1 MFVSYVRDTA
11 DAGPERGPQWMTPIS
26 FNSLIW
32 RANYQFLPSSL
43 RFRRGRETAS
53 KILDLLIDFASASA
67 QMAEKNV
74 FPVLFPVLRERPRPV
89 PEAPPGIARFPTWE
103 SPY

>member
-1 MFVSYVRDTA
+1 
-11 DAGPERGPQWMTPIS
+11 MTPIS
-26 FNSLIW
+26 FNSLIQ
-32 RANYQFLPSSL
+32 RVNYQFLL
-43 RFRRGRETAS
+43 RNLQFRRGRETAS
-53 KILDLLIDFASASA
+53 KILDMLSDFAFASA